1 MKKWLKRILKWAS
14 MAFAA
19 LLLLGIVGLFIAYWM
34 SDNDCEERRA
44 STPRNPMRAA
54 QQCDYGGP
62 EQIHVEHTEK
72 PVPGDDEI
80 LVRVAAAA
88 LNFGDV
94 YKMRGPMMARPM
106 IGLRRP
112 GMTRMGADFAGT
124 VEAVGKNVTEFQP
137 GDEVFGGRVGAMSE
151 YLVVRADRAVVKK
164 PANVSFE
171 QAASVGVAGVTALQ
185 ALRDH
190 AKVQPGEKVLINGA
204 SGGVGTFAVQI
215 AKALGAEVTAVAST
229 RNQELVRALGAD
241 HAIDYTREDFTQ
253 GQERYDVIIDIAA
266 HHDFSA
272 LRRALKSTGRYVLV
286 GAVPNRSALGP
297 LGRVAKMKVYSW
309 FVEQPFIF
317 FVARLNKADLEALR
331 GMMEAGKLKPSIDRR
346 YPLEQIAEAMGYME
360 EGHARGKVVV
370 TVAE

>member
-1 MKKWLKRILKWAS
+1 MRNLKVLRWTAK
-14 MAFAA
+14 A
-19 LLLLGIVGLFIAYWM
+19 LALMLALGVVALFIAYWR

-44 STPRNPMRAA
+44 SAPKNPMRAA

-72 PVPGDDEI
+72 PAPSDDEI

-94 YKMRGPMMARPM
+94 YKMRGPYMARPM

-112 GMTRMGADFAGT
+112 GMTRMGVDFAGT
-124 VEAVGKNVTEFQP
+124 VEAVGKNVTGFQA
-137 GDEVFGGRVGAMSE
+137 GDEVFGGVRGAVGE
-151 YLVVRADRAVVKK
+151 YVLVRADRAVVKK
-164 PANVSFE
+164 PANVSLDE
-171 QAASVGVAGVTALQ
+171 AGAVGVAGVTALQ
-185 ALRDH
+185 AVRDH
-190 AKVQPGEKVLINGA
+190 AKVQAGEKVLINGA

-215 AKALGAEVTAVAST
+215 AKALGAEVTGVAST

-241 HAIDYTREDFTQ
+241 YVIDYSREDFTQ
-253 GQERYDVIIDIAA
+253 GAERYDVIIDIAA
-266 HHDFSA
+266 HHDLSA
-272 LRRALKSTGRYVLV
+272 LRRALKPTGRYVLV

-317 FVARLNKADLEALR
+317 FIARLNKADLEALR
-331 GMMEAGKLKPSIDRR
+331 DMMEAGKLKPSIDRR
-346 YPLEQIAEAMGYME
+346 YPLEQIGDAMRYME

>member
-1 MKKWLKRILKWAS
+1 
-14 MAFAA
+14 
-19 LLLLGIVGLFIAYWM
+19 
-34 SDNDCEERRA
+34 
-44 STPRNPMRAA
+44 MRAA
-54 QQCDYGGP
+54 QQCEYGGP
-62 EQIHVEHTEK
+62 EQIQVEHTEK
-72 PVPGDDEI
+72 PVPRDDEI

-94 YKMRGPMMARPM
+94 YKMRGPYLIRPM
-106 IGLRRP
+106 VGLRRP
-112 GMTRMGADFAGT
+112 GMTRLGADFSGT
-124 VEAVGKNVTEFQP
+124 VEAVGKNVTGFQP
-137 GDEVFGGRVGAMSE
+137 GDEVFGGRVGAVSE

-164 PANVSFE
+164 PTNVSME
-171 QAASVGVAGVTALQ
+171 EAGAVGVAGVTALQ

-253 GQERYDVIIDIAA
+253 GAERYDVIVDIAA

-272 LRRALKSTGRYVLV
+272 LRRALKPTGRYVMV
-286 GAVPNRSALGP
+286 GAVPKRSWVAP
-297 LGRVAKMKVYSW
+297 VDRVAKMKIYSW

-317 FVARLNKADLEALR
+317 YVARLNKADLEVLR
-331 GMMEAGKLKPSIDRR
+331 GMMEAGKLKPAIDRR
-346 YPLEQIAEAMGYME
+346 FPLEQIADAMRYME
-360 EGHARGKVVV
+360 EGHARGKVVI